1 MPRIFLDSNFL
12 VYYKDEL
19 SLFHKDVLNRLEE
32 WMKSGIVFCISPL
45 VLDEFLYVLK
55 FRYKDKK
62 KNEIFQSLRKAVREI
77 LEIPFIE
84 LVNSPTDLKNQVK
97 VVEYMEKYNLRPRDA
112 YHVLTM
118 VYNKID
124 SFATFDSDFKKVFD
138 DKLIIH
144 LK

>member
-1 MPRIFLDSNFL
+1 MPKIFLDSNFL

-19 SLFHKDVLNRLEE
+19 SSFHKDVLNRLEE
-32 WMKSGIVFCISPL
+32 WMKSGVVFCISPL
-45 VLDEFLYVLK
+45 VLDEFLCVLK
-55 FRYKDKK
+55 FRYKDQKK
-62 KNEIFQSLRKAVREI
+62 KEIFQTLKKAVREI

-97 VVEYMEKYNLRPRDA
+97 VVGYMEKYNLRPRDA

-138 DKLIIH
+138 DNLIF
-144 LK
+144 KV